1 VSEASFPSPIVD
13 VHAHYI
19 ASDPR
24 SADGFCRLVASPD
37 LAKVVAC
44 ALDLKLDYSPA
55 YPYMTS
61 FSTTNEQLAAFVE
74 ALASPKIVPFCYV
87 DPREADAPRQ
97 VEHWVRE
104 RGMRGV
110 KLYPPLGWYPD
121 EPRVLPTFQA
131 AEALGVPV
139 LIHMGRVAPHPQLHS
154 KYARPLCLE
163 DIGLACPRLRLIIGH
178 FGTPWQWEAFDI
190 ACGFPN
196 FFFDLTTSGS
206 LDVPLLKL
214 VVEYPSLGLRRI
226 VLGTDGSG
234 SDNLARARATLDR
247 LRAGGF
253 TEGQLAAIAHGN
265 GMVALS

>member
-1 VSEASFPSPIVD
+1 VLPIVD

-19 ASDPR
+19 ASDPNGR
-24 SADGFCRLVASPD
+24 EHFRRLVDSPD
-37 LAKVVAC
+37 LAKVAVC
-44 ALDLKLDYSPA
+44 ALDLKLDHSA
-55 YPYMTS
+55 DFPYMTT
-61 FSTTNEQLAAFVE
+61 FSTTNEQLAALVE
-74 ALASPKIVPFCYV
+74 ALDSPKVVPFCYV

-97 VEHWVRE
+97 AEHWVRE
-104 RGMRGV
+104 RGMCGV

-139 LIHMGRVAPHPQLHS
+139 LIHMGRVAPHPQLRS

-163 DIGLACPRLRLIIGH
+163 DIGLACPRLTLIIGH

-190 ACGFPN
+190 AAGFRN

-206 LDVPLLKL
+206 LDIPLLKL

-226 VLGTDGSG
+226 VLGTDGTG
-234 SDNLARARATLDR
+234 SDNLARARATLER

-253 TEGQLAAIAHGN
+253 TDDQLSAIAHHN
-265 GMVALS
+265 GLAALGEGAGR